1 MPQVN
6 FLFDNISFYTEANEL
21 PGSPELQIEYGVD
34 NYTVIESTQN
44 NESKFRD
51 LPETV
56 PAFAELRNQYF
67 IVDATTSFP
76 EGIVTSEELLA
87 KDLSVEMSDD
97 PQILIFH
104 THASETYSDSRE
116 GAWEDTVVGV
126 GEVLAEHLRD
136 AGYNVIHDKTRYD
149 VEDGVVNRDVS
160 YNNALVGLEENLKK
174 YPSIEVIIDVHRDS
188 GAKRVAQVGGKTT
201 AQVMLFNGLSRNAN
215 GPISYLPNENL
226 PGNLAFS
233 LQLKQ
238 LGDERYPNFMKR
250 IYLKG
255 YRYNM
260 HLVERA
266 LLAEVGTEQNTV
278 EEAKAA
284 MKPFSAL
291 LIETLNGES

>member
-1 MPQVN
+1 MPN
-6 FLFDNISFYTEANEL
+6 KSFLFDRMSFYTEANEL
-21 PGSPELQIEYGVD
+21 PDSPQLQIEYGVD
-34 NYTVIESTQN
+34 NYTVIEN
-44 NESKFRD
+44 NKESKDGIRQ

-56 PAFAELRNQYF
+56 PAFAELRSQYF

-76 EGIVTSEELLA
+76 EGIVTPEELLV
-87 KDLSVEMSDD
+87 KDLSVEMSDN

-104 THASETYSDSRE
+104 THASEMYSDSRE

-126 GEVLAEHLRD
+126 GEVLAEYLRE

-160 YNNALVGLEENLKK
+160 YNNALVGLEKNLEK
-174 YPSIEVIIDVHRDS
+174 YPTIEVIIDVHRDS
-188 GAKRVAQVGGKTT
+188 GAKRIAQVGGKTT
-201 AQVMLFNGLSRNAN
+201 AQVMLFNGMCRNAN

-238 LGDERYPNFMKR
+238 LGDVRYPNFMKR

-284 MKPFSAL
+284 MKPFSEL
-291 LIETLNGES
+291 LIETLGGE